1 MKILVLAD
9 HAEPRLWEY
18 LDKSRLEGIDL
29 IISCGDLPPTY
40 FAFGTRD
47 PFVRE
52 FEANI
57 AALEKA
63 GVEVEG
69 VVLQGWPHGFGACG
83 GWIDGYDAF
92 LRRAFDAAQA

>member
-1 MKILVLAD
+1 MNNFVYENATRFYFGTDGITHVATELMAAGAMKVMV
-9 HAEPRLWEY
+9 
-18 LDKSRLEGIDL
+18 
-29 IISCGDLPPTY
+29 
-40 FAFGTRD
+40 AFGTRD

-52 FEANI
+52 FEATI